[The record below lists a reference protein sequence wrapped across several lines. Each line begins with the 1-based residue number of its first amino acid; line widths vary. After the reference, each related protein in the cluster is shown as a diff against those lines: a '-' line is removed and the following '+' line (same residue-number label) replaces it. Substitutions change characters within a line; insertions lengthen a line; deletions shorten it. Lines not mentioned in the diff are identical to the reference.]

1 MFAIIYD
8 DTSRDDEI
16 DDTVMNV
23 SQFDDDGV
31 IHILMNVANDVSF
44 DDMIRASAGE
54 SLAEIWLRKSRIDFN
69 QLGSLVGIA
78 LNEALTLIKSR
89 RIEWY
94 KTFLELFSLKVSK

>member
-1 MFAIIYD
+1 
-8 DTSRDDEI
+8 
-16 DDTVMNV
+16 MNV